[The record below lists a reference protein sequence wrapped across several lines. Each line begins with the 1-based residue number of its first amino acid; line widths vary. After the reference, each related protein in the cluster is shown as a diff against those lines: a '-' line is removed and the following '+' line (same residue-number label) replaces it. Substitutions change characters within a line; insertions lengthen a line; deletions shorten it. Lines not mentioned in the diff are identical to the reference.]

1 MSEWL
6 ASFAH
11 DHDRALLM
19 GFGLV
24 TVAVVTSVLAVAL
37 GRISAHSGAI
47 WPVVILLGLNL
58 VAVVAATRAPAV

>member
-1 MSEWL
+1 
-6 ASFAH
+6 
-11 DHDRALLM
+11 M